1 MGLALRKSQSFP
13 WVAVLWSVGVS
24 RSRCSW
30 VASSCSGRF
39 LRRVVVSF
47 LVLLCLRISLPSPA
61 LPLPCA
67 LSLSLSLSPPPA
79 LSYIPLLRFLSLHA
93 PTAQGG
99 TEWPVAGHEILTQ
112 KVLDYGWLNMLLRT
126 LIFASIVVLRY
137 AELTDFVSEVFKG
150 PCQCVHNTLCP
161 QSPTNMIAF
170 DAKHSHISCI
180 AFLLA
185 PSQSFCS
192 AIAGVQDQAT
202 VSMG

>member
-1 MGLALRKSQSFP
+1 MGCQFLLRSVSQKGCCVVLGITLSPHLLALT
-13 WVAVLWSVGVS
+13 
-24 RSRCSW
+24 
-30 VASSCSGRF
+30 SST
-39 LRRVVVSF
+39 LA
-47 LVLLCLRISLPSPA
+47 LCA
-61 LPLPCA
+61 
-67 LSLSLSLSPPPA
+67 LSLSLSPPPA

-185 PSQSFCS
+185 PSLSFCS